1 LGLFEVVS
9 QLPGRRWTNRKKDE
23 NSPIDEGKN
32 AGQRSIALTYK
43 HLAPDRDWLRRCI
56 SGCSRKGAE
65 PRMHNHST
73 VDARVARE
81 AEVADKFLDNSNTD
95 SFADLFST
103 FSPQLVAFYRV
114 RGCELGLAED
124 LAQEV
129 MLTVYRKAAQVRDR
143 ALFRAWLFKIARNTL
158 CRHYRK
164 QTREVETVNFAET
177 TIGLAAVSV
186 KASGIPAFEFLHWMA
201 FLDSGEREIM
211 KLRFIEQWEYHEI
224 ATARQL
230 PIGTVQ
236 WRVFNAKKKLAL
248 HLAPARTAARSP
260 EARVQVQVLPQS

>member
-1 LGLFEVVS
+1 MHTHS
-9 QLPGRRWTNRKKDE
+9 T
-23 NSPIDEGKN
+23 IDE
-32 AGQRSIALTYK
+32 
-43 HLAPDRDWLRRCI
+43 
-56 SGCSRKGAE
+56 
-65 PRMHNHST
+65 
-73 VDARVARE
+73 RVARE
-81 AEVADKFLDNSNTD
+81 AEVADKFLDNPHAD
-95 SFADLFST
+95 AFADLFSA
-103 FSPQLVAFYRV
+103 FSPQLVAFFRA

-143 ALFRAWLFKIARNTL
+143 PLFRAWLFKIARNTL

-164 QTREVETVNFAET
+164 QTREVETVNLET
-177 TIGLAAVSV
+177 TDGAAAATV

-211 KLRFIEQWEYHEI
+211 ELRFIEQWEYHEI

-236 WRVFNAKKKLAL
+236 WRVFNAKKKLAPY
-248 HLAPARTAARSP
+248 LASRQEFRNIADASPTADS
-260 EARVQVQVLPQS
+260 QTKMCQ